1 MQWVS
6 PWEIERDPEE
16 DAIWEDKRRRAAEA
30 EARAARA
37 ARAKGRR
44 CWPTSTCWRFEVLL
58 RNSALQQA
66 TDCPT
71 AVPLPA
77 GSAQCVDDMTPT
89 VGLSRLG
96 DDAGAQLQRGARAGS
111 ATPGTAAA
119 GQAVSGTPEHLGVPG
134 AAAEA
139 QQDAGSALDVGRGP
153 PDERGGE
160 VPAEVLDAIRPL
172 DRDQLTCLLTNY
184 LLSVRGAPSFRQD
197 FERVRDHEPLDLADL
212 LFIRPCIY
220 LLRRI

>member
-16 DAIWEDKRRRAAEA
+16 DAVWEEKRRRAAEA

-44 CWPTSTCWRFEVLL
+44 CRAVIQHSRTGRAFAAGVSIAAGCCLSD
-58 RNSALQQA
+58 SAL
-66 TDCPT
+66 
-71 AVPLPA
+71 PA
-77 GSAQCVDDMTPT
+77 EPGQDDADMTPAL
-89 VGLSRLG
+89 GPSRLG
-96 DDAGAQLQRGARAGS
+96 DEAGAQLQRGARAGS
-111 ATPGTAAA
+111 ATPGAAAA
-119 GQAVSGTPEHLGVPG
+119 GQAVSGTPEQPGVPG
-134 AAAEA
+134 ATAEA
-139 QQDAGSALDVGRGP
+139 QQEALPASQVGRAP

-184 LLSVRGAPSFRQD
+184 LLSVRGA
-197 FERVRDHEPLDLADL
+197 A
-212 LFIRPCIY
+212 
-220 LLRRI
+220 LLRQGSIA